1 MEQEAIY
8 KNRYLI
14 LFNVV
19 LMTFMACID
28 GSIVNVALN
37 NMAEKLS
44 VSDSSITWVVTSYLI
59 VISATILMF
68 GRLGDIKGKVRVFK
82 WGVGL
87 FTFGSLLCGISN
99 SLLLLIVSR
108 IIQGIGAAG
117 AMATNQGIIT
127 QVFPGNERGKALG
140 ISGTSVALG
149 SMVGPPLGGFMIDAL
164 SWRYIFLINVPIGIF
179 AIIMGMKVLPVGS
192 KKSNQEKF
200 DITGAILFA
209 IAVVAFFCSV
219 SLGGEGKIGY
229 SKLLVI
235 LGAILTVVA
244 LTVFIIVENKLESPL
259 LQLEIFKNPLFSL
272 SIFCA
277 FISFSCIS
285 CMNIIQPFYMQD
297 VMKFSPS
304 VTGLLMMTS
313 PIILFFVAPIS
324 GSLSDKIGSELLT
337 FLGLLFT
344 SIGLFLLSTLNEKSS
359 IPVLVAFVIIIA
371 IGNGMF
377 QSPNTSMIMS
387 TVSHDKLG
395 VAGSINALVR
405 NIGIALGVSLST
417 TLLYAIM
424 SFKLGQPVTDFI
436 QGREDLFVYGM
447 KYVYISA
454 GAVCALGA
462 LLTAYRLYARRN
474 DTKKQ
479 DL

>member
-1 MEQEAIY
+1 
-8 KNRYLI
+8 
-14 LFNVV
+14 
-19 LMTFMACID
+19 MT
-28 GSIVNVALN
+28 
-37 NMAEKLS
+37 
-44 VSDSSITWVVTSYLI
+44 TY
-59 VISATILMF
+59 ISEYIF
-68 GRLGDIKGKVRVFK
+68 PRV
-82 WGVGL
+82 
-87 FTFGSLLCGISN
+87 
-99 SLLLLIVSR
+99 
-108 IIQGIGAAG
+108 IQGIGAAG

-149 SMVGPPLGGFMIDAL
+149 SMVGPPLGGFMIDAF

-179 AIIMGMKVLPVGS
+179 AIIMGMKVLPVSS
-192 KKSNQEKF
+192 KKSIQERF
-200 DITGAILFA
+200 DIKGASLFA
-209 IAVVAFFCSV
+209 IAVVAFFGSI
-219 SLGGEGKIGY
+219 SLGGEGKTGFVH
-229 SKLLVI
+229 LLVI
-235 LGAILTVVA
+235 SGIILSVA
-244 LTVFIIVENKLESPL
+244 ALAVFIFVENKLESPL
-259 LQLEIFKNPLFSL
+259 LQLKIFKNPLFSL

-285 CMNIIQPFYMQD
+285 CMNIIQPFYIQD

-304 VTGLLMMTS
+304 VTGLLMMAS

-359 IPVLVAFVIIIA
+359 IPVLVAFVVIIA

-387 TVSHDKLG
+387 TVPPDKLG

-417 TLLYAIM
+417 TLLYRIM
-424 SFKLGQPVTDFI
+424 SFKLGQPVTNFI
-436 QGREDLFVYGM
+436 KGREDLFVYAM
-447 KYVYISA
+447 TYVYISA
-454 GAVCALGA
+454 AAVCAIGA
-462 LLTAYRLYARRN
+462 LLTAYRLYVRRTG
-474 DTKKQ
+474 TKKQ
-479 DL
+479 QL